1 MHGNHCAI
9 SVGISRN
16 EPKQVYTDE
25 YNENIYRE
33 YEVERRALTYQIE
46 QLIYPRERKKKRRK
60 KKRGEREKKAVYPVA
75 PPFFL
80 KNWRKKESATIFH
93 RKIRRKPSGTSEKE
107 GNKREGPKLMIWYI
121 SA

>member
-1 MHGNHCAI
+1 MGFAQKALAAACAI

-60 KKRGEREKKAVYPVA
+60 KKRG
-75 PPFFL
+75 
-80 KNWRKKESATIFH
+80 
-93 RKIRRKPSGTSEKE
+93 
-107 GNKREGPKLMIWYI
+107 KRERRRPSTWLRPHF
-121 SA
+121 S